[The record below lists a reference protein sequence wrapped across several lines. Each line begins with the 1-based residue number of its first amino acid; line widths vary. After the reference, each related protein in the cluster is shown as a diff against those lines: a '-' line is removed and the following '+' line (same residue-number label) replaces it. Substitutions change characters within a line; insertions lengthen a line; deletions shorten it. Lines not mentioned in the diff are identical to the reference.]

1 MQEEINRCL
10 NPSDE
15 DAPSPWG
22 VETKIEFENGPFRVN
37 FQPHGQGGNT
47 ILPKHLSFGMRSEV
61 TLQFMLSQFTYECRR
76 LSCEDESGFN
86 LLIVDEPEIGRAEHW
101 VNLLIARLRR
111 LHAQLSDLNGGVL
124 MVSHRSKVLEQA
136 SPYGMYKLMQKI
148 PSRIEDEMDD
158 DW

>member
-1 MQEEINRCL
+1 
-10 NPSDE
+10 
-15 DAPSPWG
+15 
-22 VETKIEFENGPFRVN
+22 
-37 FQPHGQGGNT
+37 
-47 ILPKHLSFGMRSEV
+47 MRSEI

-76 LSCEDESGFN
+76 RSCENESGFN